1 MQPAIQTLF
10 EAQQILQRHPAGSP
24 ERLAIVQQLNAEVPA
39 PLLAH
44 FLRIASQGRPGVA
57 LVRNGVCSGCHIRVP
72 AAVVHALVR
81 ADDVHLCEHCS
92 AYLLLPA
99 EEAQRLKMTPTTV
112 GARRP
117 GARRVHPA
125 VVAA

>member
-1 MQPAIQTLF
+1 MPNAIQILF
-10 EAQQILQRHPAGSP
+10 EAQKNLQRHPAGSP

-44 FLRIASQGRPGVA
+44 FLRLAAQGRPGVT

-99 EEAQRLKMTPTTV
+99 EEAQALKMAPVLPGATRRPK
-112 GARRP
+112 ARRI
-117 GARRVHPA
+117 
-125 VVAA
+125 AAAAA

>member
-24 ERLAIVQQLNAEVPA
+24 ERLAIVQQLNAEVPP

-99 EEAQRLKMTPTTV
+99 EEAQRLKTASTAAT
-112 GARRP
+112 RRP
-117 GARRVHPA
+117 SARRVHTA
-125 VVAA
+125 VAAA